1 MAEQIK
7 KHQLSNGMTILGTER
22 KDIGSAAF
30 MVMVPAGA
38 SYLPEGCDGASNVIL
53 DWIFRGAG
61 DMDSRQ
67 LSNKLDSLGTHRNS
81 DVGSSHLV
89 LGAALEAGKLVE
101 ALEIYSDIVQKP
113 RCDKEQFDLSRQLAI
128 HEVMGL
134 DDDPRHKVMLE
145 LRKRYYPYPLGRSPL
160 GDKDQL
166 EKLEADTAAKIV
178 KNNFDISD
186 SILTVSGK
194 VDFEEV
200 CKKAESLFG
209 KAKSTN
215 SQEIKPG
222 AQDKY
227 EYIHIPYEGSQVH
240 IGLMTNAVPKGDDK
254 YYDLRTAV
262 SILSGGMSSR
272 LFTNVRE
279 KRGLCYAVGAR
290 YHDLKGHAGIACYA
304 GTTADKAQ
312 ETIDVI
318 VDEFD
323 KLNEG
328 ISDDEMARAKIG
340 LKSGL
345 IMEAESS
352 STRAVQ
358 LGQDYHLLG
367 RVRTI
372 EEIKN
377 AIDSVSKESVRDSL
391 QANSFNRYTVVTI
404 GPKEIKFNR

>member
-1 MAEQIK
+1 MTEQIK

-22 KDIGSAAF
+22 EDIGSAAF
-30 MVMVPAGA
+30 MIMVPAGA
-38 SYLPEGCDGASNVIL
+38 AHLPKGCDGASNVIL

-61 DMDSRQ
+61 ERDSRE
-67 LSNKLDSLGTHRNS
+67 LSNMLDSLGTHRNS

-89 LGAALEAGKLVE
+89 LGAALEAGKLSE
-101 ALEIYSDIVQKP
+101 ALEIYSDIVERP
-113 RCDKEQFDLSRQLAI
+113 RCDKEQFELSRQLAI
-128 HEVMGL
+128 QEVIGL

-145 LRKRYYPYPLGRSPL
+145 LRKRYYPYPIGRSPL
-160 GDKDQL
+160 GEKDEL
-166 EKLEADTAAKIV
+166 EKLDADTAAKII
-178 KNNFDISD
+178 KDNFNFSG
-186 SILTVSGK
+186 SILSVSGK

-200 CKKAESLFG
+200 CKKSEKLFG
-209 KAKSTN
+209 SSKSSN
-215 SQEIKPG
+215 SNEIATDEHG
-222 AQDKY
+222 KY
-227 EYIHIPYEGSQVH
+227 DYVHIPYDGSQVH
-240 IGLMTNAVPKGDDK
+240 IGLMTNAVPKGDER

-318 VDEFD
+318 VEEFD
-323 KLNEG
+323 KLDKD
-328 ISDDEMARAKIG
+328 ISDDEMERAKVG

-352 STRAVQ
+352 SSRAVQ

-372 EEIKN
+372 EEIKE
-377 AIDSVSKESVRDSL
+377 AIDSVSRDSVRESL
-391 QANSFNRYTVVTI
+391 KANSFKRFTVVTI